1 MKSNNDN
8 RHERLIKKLSDI
20 EDIDTIKS
28 NNSGILKT
36 RAIEDSFWNQ
46 YDIEEEKN
54 KSSRLTKLLRKGKK

>member
-36 RAIEDSFWNQ
+36 RAIEDSFWDQ

>member
-8 RHERLIKKLSDI
+8 RHKRLIKKLSDI

-36 RAIEDSFWNQ
+36 RAIEDSFWDQ